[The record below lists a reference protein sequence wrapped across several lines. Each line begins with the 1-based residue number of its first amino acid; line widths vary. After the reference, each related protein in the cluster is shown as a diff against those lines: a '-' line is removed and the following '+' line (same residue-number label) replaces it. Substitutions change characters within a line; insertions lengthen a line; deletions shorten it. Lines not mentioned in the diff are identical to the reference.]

1 MTTKETELFKASL
14 DSLAAV
20 SVLRYKY
27 DKLKSDLRKLV
38 KDSEK
43 DQKLTH
49 LIDSLSNIVERM
61 EVIAKDQQWDL
72 LDEGY
77 KQATSDWAFELKQLL
92 EEKGGE

>member
-1 MTTKETELFKASL
+1 M
-14 DSLAAV
+14 
-20 SVLRYKY
+20 
-27 DKLKSDLRKLV
+27 
-38 KDSEK
+38 SEK

-61 EVIAKDQQWDL
+61 ECIAKDQQWGF

>member
-1 MTTKETELFKASL
+1 MKPDISESICQSWGTM
-14 DSLAAV
+14 
-20 SVLRYKY
+20 
-27 DKLKSDLRKLV
+27 
-38 KDSEK
+38 SEK

-61 EVIAKDQQWDL
+61 EVISKDQQWGL

-92 EEKGGE
+92 EEKGG